1 MTKLG
6 LKIRLFAS
14 IVAASAMLSVLSGTA
29 ALAQA
34 PVCSV
39 WLIESSRFMNVPFGA
54 FMPDSVLNRLD
65 IHRTPTS
72 VRPIYIHSEVIVRG
86 PGFTF
91 DYPGKPRLCEKP
103 FQFTKVKP
111 VSMLVRLAQLIC

>member
-1 MTKLG
+1 MHATE
-6 LKIRLFAS
+6 RFRRYAN
-14 IVAASAMLSVLSGTA
+14 IVVEVSPSRPGDRRIIGTEHVSAD
-29 ALAQA
+29 
-34 PVCSV
+34 
-39 WLIESSRFMNVPFGA
+39 PFGA

-72 VRPIYIHSEVIVRG
+72 VRPIYIHSEVIVRV